1 MSQTGPE
8 DNPKIDLH
16 HVHQHASSAGPFITG
31 ARGKEVWLLLSLLAV
46 TGVLNFL
53 VDSQRMALAFFF
65 LPTLFSAYV
74 FGRRH
79 ATLTAVASVFLAFLL
94 VYTKPALLA
103 RPPMFRGLERWF
115 DFGVWAGILVVTGYA
130 MGTLY
135 ELDQT
140 HLRQL
145 RESYHGILLVLQH
158 FTSSDKYS
166 QDHAFR
172 VSVCATRIGEGL
184 GLNADR
190 IEDLRAAAL
199 LHNVDQL
206 GINREILNK
215 AASLT
220 QEQVKKGEPM
230 PGSSVTGGSLR
241 RVIPL
246 VMSFQETRDSKG
258 NYAGEQLPL
267 EVRVLA
273 VADTYETLT
282 AGRTG
287 KAMSPV
293 QAEEAILSGS
303 GTAYDP
309 KVVGALLKVIHQPRG
324 TAAGA

>member
-1 MSQTGPE
+1 MSEAVPEGNQT
-8 DNPKIDLH
+8 IDLH
-16 HVHQHASSAGPFITG
+16 HVPHPTSSAEAFPTST
-31 ARGKEVWLLLSLLAV
+31 RGKELWLLLSLLAI
-46 TGVLNFL
+46 TGALNFL

-65 LPTLFSAYV
+65 LPTLFSAYM

-94 VYTKPALLA
+94 IYTHPALLA
-103 RPPMFRGLERWF
+103 RSPLSQGLERWF
-115 DFGVWAGILVVTGYA
+115 DFFVWAGILIVTGYA

-158 FTSSDKYS
+158 FTCSDKYS

-184 GLNADR
+184 GLNTDR

-215 AASLT
+215 ASSLAC
-220 QEQVKKGEPM
+220 EPVKKGDPVR
-230 PGSSVTGGSLR
+230 GSSVTGGSLR

-246 VMSFQETRDSKG
+246 VMAFQETRDAKR
-258 NYAGEQLPL
+258 NYVGEHLPL

-282 AGRTG
+282 AGRNS
-287 KAMSPV
+287 KALSPT
-293 QAEEAILSGS
+293 QAQEAILSGS
-303 GTAYDP
+303 GTDYDP
-309 KVVGALLKVIHQPRG
+309 KVVGAFLKVIHQPRG
-324 TAAGA
+324 AAAGV